1 MKRLISLAPALLS
14 AVLAALA
21 LAGCATGPKMDDNQR
36 LALYREHAGAP
47 VDSFQYFGSIN
58 GWTPLSDSALA
69 LWTKP
74 NQAYLLEL
82 NGGCP
87 DLDFAQAIT
96 VSNQMGRVHQRFDK
110 VLVLGRQSIKMPCFI
125 SRILPLDVKAIKQA
139 QQDMRAA
146 GTMPEDAKP

>member
-1 MKRLISLAPALLS
+1 MKRPISMLS
-14 AVLAALA
+14 FVLCAALA
-21 LAGCATGPKMDDNQR
+21 TLSLAGCATGPKLSDEQR
-36 LALYREHAGAP
+36 LSLYRAHAGAP

-82 NGGCP
+82 SGRCP
-87 DLDFAQAIT
+87 DLEFAQAIT
-96 VSNQMGRVHQRFDK
+96 VTNQMGRVHQRFDK
-110 VLVLGRQSIKMPCFI
+110 VIVLGRQSIKMPCFI

-139 QQDMRAA
+139 QQDIREA
-146 GTMPEDAKP
+146 GTMPQDAKP

>member
-1 MKRLISLAPALLS
+1 MKRTTSMVSRLFCTA
-14 AVLAALA
+14 LAALA
-21 LAGCATGPKMDDNQR
+21 LTGCATGPKLSGEQR

-58 GWTPLSDSALA
+58 GWTPLGDSALA

-74 NQAYLLEL
+74 SQAYLLEL
-82 NGGCP
+82 NGRCP

-110 VLVLGRQSIKMPCFI
+110 VIVLGRQSIKMPCFI
-125 SRILPLDVKAIKQA
+125 SRILPLDVKAIRQA

-146 GTMPEDAKP
+146 GTVPDDATP

>member
-1 MKRLISLAPALLS
+1 MKRTTSMVSRLFCTA
-14 AVLAALA
+14 LAALA
-21 LAGCATGPKMDDNQR
+21 LAGCATGPKLSGEQR

-58 GWTPLSDSALA
+58 GWTPLGDSALA

-74 NQAYLLEL
+74 SQAYLLEL
-82 NGGCP
+82 NGRCP

-110 VLVLGRQSIKMPCFI
+110 VIVLGRQSIKMPCFI
-125 SRILPLDVKAIKQA
+125 SRILPLDVKAIRQA

-146 GTMPEDAKP
+146 GTVPEDATP